1 MITAKTNDGFTV
13 ELEENALDYIVF
25 QDMAAMQKDPT
36 KLISVA
42 DRFLG
47 EENKNRL
54 LEHLADPKGRVPLEA
69 MGTAV
74 GELLSSFTA
83 GKNSA
88 SSPN

>member
-25 QDMAAMQKDPT
+25 QDITVMQKDPT
-36 KLISVA
+36 KLIDVT

-54 LEHLADPKGRVPLEA
+54 MEHLADPKGRIPLEA
-69 MGTAV
+69 MGQAV
-74 GELLSSFTA
+74 GELLNSFSA